1 MISSLA
7 VVAAVNDEPVL
18 QSNLGSSPI
27 VNEEGFPLIVE
38 QGYLSAGKAYNAGMS
53 HSSAEIVV
61 FSHQDVYFPEDWLR
75 SLKRALV
82 WLKEH
87 DPYWGVLGCFGVTP
101 AGHHVGHVYSSGMR
115 RILGKSFSVPEEV
128 RTLDEVVL
136 ILRKSSGLRFND
148 ELPFF
153 HFYGTDICMSAQA
166 GNLNCYAIP
175 AFCIH
180 NSNPVIQLPK
190 EFCTA
195 YRYIKRRW
203 RESLPIETTCI
214 TVSRWDSELR
224 KRRLQ
229 DLIRKVAGRRS
240 DGAGGRVRDPVKL
253 WKEIQSSLSVKILQ
267 EKKSGGSFP
276 ENLFIL

>member
-7 VVAAVNDEPVL
+7 VVAAVNDEQVL
-18 QSNLGSSPI
+18 QSNLGSSPL
-27 VNEEGFPLIVE
+27 VNEEGLPLIVE
-38 QGYLSAGKAYNAGMS
+38 QGYPSAGKAYNAGMS
-53 HSSAEIVV
+53 RSDAEILV
-61 FSHQDVYFPEDWLR
+61 FSHQDVYFPAGWLS
-75 SLKRALV
+75 SLKRALR
-82 WLKEH
+82 WLREH
-87 DPYWGVLGCFGVTP
+87 DTHWGVLGCFGVTC
-101 AGHHVGHVYSSGMR
+101 AGQHVGHVYSSGMR
-115 RILGKSFSVPEEV
+115 RILGKSFSVPEKV

-190 EFCTA
+190 EFCSA

-224 KRRLQ
+224 KRRLR

-267 EKKSGGSFP
+267 ERKSGGSSP

>member
-7 VVAAVNDEPVL
+7 VVAAVNDEHVL
-18 QSNLGSSPI
+18 QSNLGSSPL
-27 VNEEGFPLIVE
+27 VNEEGLPLIVE
-38 QGYLSAGKAYNAGMS
+38 QGYPSAGKAYNAGMS
-53 HSSAEIVV
+53 RSDAEILV
-61 FSHQDVYFPEDWLR
+61 FSHQDVYFPAGWLS
-75 SLKRALV
+75 SLKRALR
-82 WLKEH
+82 WLREH
-87 DPYWGVLGCFGVTP
+87 DTHWGVLGCFGVTC
-101 AGHHVGHVYSSGMR
+101 AGQHVGHVYSSGMR
-115 RILGKSFSVPEEV
+115 RILGKSFSVPEKV

-190 EFCTA
+190 EFCSA

-267 EKKSGGSFP
+267 ERKSGGSSP